1 MTALSLAQIVRYYLS
16 PLPTNCEGFEAL
28 FQRMESVSDNFTNV
42 KAELQATGHY
52 SYNLLG
58 FTHTFYHNEKLK
70 SLTHYRFDKVKCC
83 FVTRS

>member
-1 MTALSLAQIVRYYLS
+1 
-16 PLPTNCEGFEAL
+16 
-28 FQRMESVSDNFTNV
+28 MESVSDNFTNV
-42 KAELQATGHY
+42 KAGLQATGHY